1 MKKLVLILGL
11 VLLAAA
17 VGFSGCATTGD
28 KTAGEP
34 SAAVSSGGGSIDGR
48 WTGSTEIEGMGTIP
62 LGYDFISDGNKL
74 TGTSDGQTG
83 KIPIE
88 NGEIDGNKIKFDV
101 TINFGGQDIV
111 INYSGVLMGD
121 EMKLSWPGQ
130 GGTQEVIC
138 TRE

>member
-28 KTAGEP
+28 KTADKP
-34 SAAVSSGGGSIDGR
+34 SAASSGSVSFDGR
-48 WTGSTEIEGMGTIP
+48 WTGTTEIQGVGTIP

-74 TGTSDGQTG
+74 TGTSDVQTG
-83 KIPIE
+83 KAPIE

-101 TINFGGQDIV
+101 TINFGGQEIV
-111 INYSGVLMGD
+111 VNYSGVLTGD
-121 EMKLSWPGQ
+121 KLTLTWPGQ